1 MEWIAVVF
9 VCMLCAYA
17 LYIQHKSYSEQI
29 ERVYSIFND
38 NIIRTADTGQYLLD
52 RIQTKDAGVSA
63 LLSQNRKP
71 QEIAS
76 IGVPEATL
84 DELGLTR

>member
-9 VCMLCAYA
+9 VCILCGFIVF
-17 LYIQHKSYSEQI
+17 IQHKSYNDQI
-29 ERVYSIFND
+29 ERVYLILND
-38 NIIRTADTGQYLLD
+38 TLIRTADTEQYLLD

-71 QEIAS
+71 QEVVS